1 MKLGSLIRDKAS
13 GLMKNSSKSDAN
25 GGNEI
30 AKIDHSERKVKV
42 SHVDHSES
50 RKKEAIVGVDFSAPP
65 QSHRSS
71 SSSGAHL
78 SSSGTR
84 KKHVKRKGARHAI
97 QASVAAFDAP
107 YQIKVFPKPEEAR
120 RLIHDA
126 LMPNLLFRA
135 CSSEELYE
143 LVDVFRPKRC
153 PKHVDIIREGSE
165 GDGFY
170 VMEKGQVDVFEK
182 DAYKCSLQ
190 RGHGFGEIAL
200 LYSCP
205 RTATVRAK
213 EECELWMLD
222 RQAFREIT
230 ARHKR
235 NRLNMKMSLL
245 AKVKIDGRTIG
256 QIMKRSEMHS
266 MALASKFESYPK
278 GTTIVR
284 QGESGDAFYMIETGE
299 VDVYIKEKGNK
310 PLVTLKSGDFFGEKA
325 LLSSAVRTA
334 TCVAH
339 TNVKCMLLMREDF
352 VDMLGNMADL
362 IERSY
367 KDHEL
372 DESFRDDGHEHSGD
386 HPRGEKFN
394 KSDFDIKRTLGV
406 GAYGYVKLVQW
417 KHAAKGSDQ
426 YYALKCISR
435 EKIEEK
441 RQQKKIKREED
452 IMKALVHPFIARC
465 FNVMED
471 QKGKY
476 FLMEALCG
484 GELCEMLY
492 FESTFP
498 EDWTMFY
505 AASVL
510 TALAHMHERKIAY
523 RDLKTENLVLDEAG
537 FVKVV
542 DFGLAKK
549 ITSGQTYTFCGTP
562 DYLAP
567 EVILNEGY
575 DWGVDYWGLG
585 VLIYEMGA
593 GVAPFYAENPMDTY
607 RKALSGQ
614 VPMPEKFSRALV
626 SIIKKL
632 LHTSQTKRLGRTAGG
647 ATTVMC
653 HRWFSNFDW
662 DGLMECRLKPPIKPE
677 IKSPEEESGSSH
689 DVEGFAIDF
698 L

>member
-1 MKLGSLIRDKAS
+1 MTVNSSTTTLSTFLALNGSLTH
-13 GLMKNSSKSDAN
+13 N
-25 GGNEI
+25 
-30 AKIDHSERKVKV
+30 
-42 SHVDHSES
+42 
-50 RKKEAIVGVDFSAPP
+50 
-65 QSHRSS
+65 
-71 SSSGAHL
+71 
-78 SSSGTR
+78 
-84 KKHVKRKGARHAI
+84 KKHAKKKLVRQAI
-97 QASVAAFDAP
+97 QASVAAFDGP
-107 YQIKVFPKPEEAR
+107 YQVKVFPKPEEAR

-126 LMPNLLFRA
+126 LLPNLLFRA

-153 PKHVDIIREGSE
+153 PKQVDIIREGSE

-170 VMEKGQVDVFEK
+170 VMEKGRVDVFEK

-213 EECELWMLD
+213 ENCELWFLD

-245 AKVKIDGRTIG
+245 AKVRACIILGLFLLSLTILILTYGLLTNALFYLSNQVKIDDRTIG

-266 MALASKFESYPK
+266 MALASKFEDYPK

-325 LLSSAVRTA
+325 LISSAVRTA
-334 TCVAH
+334 TCVAA

-352 VDMLGNMADL
+352 VEMLGNMADL
-362 IERSY
+362 MSRSY
-367 KDHEL
+367 KDHGIDDSIRS
-372 DESFRDDGHEHSGD
+372 DEGIVHSGD
-386 HPRGEKFN
+386 HPTGETFN
-394 KSDFDIKRTLGV
+394 KSDYDIKRTLGV
-406 GAYGYVKLVQW
+406 GAYGYVKLVKW
-417 KHAAKGSDQ
+417 KHAPKGNDQ

-465 FNVMED
+465 YNVMD
-471 QKGKY
+471 DHKGKY

-484 GELCEMLY
+484 GELCELLY
-492 FESTFP
+492 FEQKFS
-498 EDWTMFY
+498 ERWSLFY

-510 TALAHMHERKIAY
+510 AALAHMHERKIAY
-523 RDLKTENLVLDEAG
+523 RDLKTENLVLDELG
-537 FVKVV
+537 YVKVV

-585 VLIYEMGA
+585 VLIYEMAA
-593 GVAPFYAENPMDTY
+593 GIAPFYAENPMDVSLHLAVLRLLFLVY
-607 RKALSGQ
+607 R
-614 VPMPEKFSRALV
+614 R
-626 SIIKKL
+626 
-632 LHTSQTKRLGRTAGG
+632 
-647 ATTVMC
+647 
-653 HRWFSNFDW
+653 
-662 DGLMECRLKPPIKPE
+662 
-677 IKSPEEESGSSH
+677 
-689 DVEGFAIDF
+689 
-698 L
+698 

>member
-1 MKLGSLIRDKAS
+1 MCVHLLRGMTVNSSTTTLSTFLALNGSLTH
-13 GLMKNSSKSDAN
+13 N
-25 GGNEI
+25 
-30 AKIDHSERKVKV
+30 
-42 SHVDHSES
+42 
-50 RKKEAIVGVDFSAPP
+50 
-65 QSHRSS
+65 
-71 SSSGAHL
+71 
-78 SSSGTR
+78 
-84 KKHVKRKGARHAI
+84 KKHAKKKLVRQAI
-97 QASVAAFDAP
+97 QASVAAFDGP
-107 YQIKVFPKPEEAR
+107 YQVKVFPKPEEAR

-126 LMPNLLFRA
+126 LLPNLLFRA

-153 PKHVDIIREGSE
+153 PKQVDIIREGSE

-170 VMEKGQVDVFEK
+170 VMEKGRVDVFEK

-213 EECELWMLD
+213 ENCELWFLD

-245 AKVKIDGRTIG
+245 AKVRACIILGLFLLSLTILILTYGLLTNALFYLSNQVKIDDRTIG

-266 MALASKFESYPK
+266 MALASKFEDYPK

-334 TCVAH
+334 TCVAA

-352 VDMLGNMADL
+352 VEMLGNMADL
-362 IERSY
+362 MSRSY
-367 KDHEL
+367 KDHGIDDSIRS
-372 DESFRDDGHEHSGD
+372 DEGIVHSGD
-386 HPRGEKFN
+386 HPTGETFN
-394 KSDFDIKRTLGV
+394 KSDYDIKRTLGV
-406 GAYGYVKLVQW
+406 GAYGYVKLVKW
-417 KHAAKGSDQ
+417 KHAPKGNDQ

-465 FNVMED
+465 YNVMD
-471 QKGKY
+471 DHKGKY

-484 GELCEMLY
+484 GELCELLY
-492 FESTFP
+492 FEQKFS
-498 EDWTMFY
+498 ERWSLFY

-510 TALAHMHERKIAY
+510 AALAHMHERKIAY
-523 RDLKTENLVLDEAG
+523 RDLKTENLVLDELG
-537 FVKVV
+537 YVKVV

-585 VLIYEMGA
+585 VLIYEMAA
-593 GVAPFYAENPMDTY
+593 GIAPFYAENPMDVSLHLAVLRLLFLVY
-607 RKALSGQ
+607 R
-614 VPMPEKFSRALV
+614 R
-626 SIIKKL
+626 
-632 LHTSQTKRLGRTAGG
+632 
-647 ATTVMC
+647 
-653 HRWFSNFDW
+653 
-662 DGLMECRLKPPIKPE
+662 
-677 IKSPEEESGSSH
+677 
-689 DVEGFAIDF
+689 
-698 L
+698 

>member
-1 MKLGSLIRDKAS
+1 MTVNSSTTTLSTFLALNGSLTH
-13 GLMKNSSKSDAN
+13 N
-25 GGNEI
+25 
-30 AKIDHSERKVKV
+30 
-42 SHVDHSES
+42 
-50 RKKEAIVGVDFSAPP
+50 
-65 QSHRSS
+65 
-71 SSSGAHL
+71 
-78 SSSGTR
+78 
-84 KKHVKRKGARHAI
+84 KKHAKKKLVRQAI
-97 QASVAAFDAP
+97 QASVAAFDGP
-107 YQIKVFPKPEEAR
+107 YQVKVFPKPEEAR

-126 LMPNLLFRA
+126 LLPNLLFRA

-153 PKHVDIIREGSE
+153 PKQVDIIREGSE

-170 VMEKGQVDVFEK
+170 VMEKGRVDVFEK

-213 EECELWMLD
+213 ENCELWFLD

-245 AKVKIDGRTIG
+245 AKVRACIILGLFLLSLTILILTYGLLTNALFYLSNQVKIDDRTIG

-266 MALASKFESYPK
+266 MALASKFEDYPK

-334 TCVAH
+334 TCVAA

-352 VDMLGNMADL
+352 VEMLGNMADL
-362 IERSY
+362 MSRSY
-367 KDHEL
+367 KDHGIDDSIRS
-372 DESFRDDGHEHSGD
+372 DEGIVHSGD
-386 HPRGEKFN
+386 HPTGETFN
-394 KSDFDIKRTLGV
+394 KSDYDIKRTLGV
-406 GAYGYVKLVQW
+406 GAYGYVKLVKW
-417 KHAAKGSDQ
+417 KHAPKGNDQ

-465 FNVMED
+465 YNVMD
-471 QKGKY
+471 DHKGKY

-484 GELCEMLY
+484 GELCELLY
-492 FESTFP
+492 FEQNFS
-498 EDWTMFY
+498 ERWSLFY

-510 TALAHMHERKIAY
+510 AALAHMHERKIAY
-523 RDLKTENLVLDEAG
+523 RDLKTENLVLDELG
-537 FVKVV
+537 YVKVV

-585 VLIYEMGA
+585 VLIYEMAA
-593 GVAPFYAENPMDTY
+593 GIAPFYAENPMDVSLHLAVLRLLFLVY
-607 RKALSGQ
+607 R
-614 VPMPEKFSRALV
+614 R
-626 SIIKKL
+626 
-632 LHTSQTKRLGRTAGG
+632 
-647 ATTVMC
+647 
-653 HRWFSNFDW
+653 
-662 DGLMECRLKPPIKPE
+662 
-677 IKSPEEESGSSH
+677 
-689 DVEGFAIDF
+689 
-698 L
+698 